1 MLESLNL
8 RKNLIKILNIVLIII
23 GLYLSYRLFKF
34 YLPFLIGYII
44 SIIIEPIIKSLSK
57 AANLNRKVSSI
68 IVMSI
73 FFSILILLIIWGI
86 TALIAEASNL
96 LDKLN
101 FYINK
106 AVTYVDVFIKE
117 IKFDKFNLPSNV
129 KDIIQDSSKDLFSN
143 ITNILK
149 VLLNNV
155 LETVYSIP
163 KIAIYLI
170 ITILATYF
178 ITSDKF
184 YILDRIEHHIPRKMV
199 DRVGSKIESIKRNL
213 GNYIKAEGTL
223 FIVAFA
229 IYLIGL
235 YAFKIMGMDVR
246 YPFLIALLILILD
259 VIPILGAGT
268 IVIPWI
274 IILFI
279 NGDKALAFSLIGL
292 YLLNIAVREFIEP
305 KIVSQKI
312 GIHPIFTLIAMYTG
326 FKFVGII
333 GMILGP
339 IVLIILKNVFSEI
352 IEDGIIKTIMNDI

>member
-1 MLESLNL
+1 MLDCFK
-8 RKNLIKILNIVLIII
+8 KNSKKIINIILIIL
-23 GLYLSYRLFKF
+23 GLYLSYKLFKF

-44 SIIIEPIIKSLSK
+44 SICIEPLIKKLSNTT
-57 AANLNRKVSSI
+57 NLSRKVSSI

-117 IKFDKFNLPSNV
+117 IKFDKFNLPSNL

-199 DRVGSKIESIKRNL
+199 DRVGNKIESIKRNL

>member
-1 MLESLNL
+1 MLESLNF
-8 RKNLIKILNIVLIII
+8 KENLKKILNIILIII
-23 GLYLSYRLFKF
+23 GLYLSYKLFKF

-44 SIIIEPIIKSLSK
+44 SISIEPVIKKFSNTTNLS
-57 AANLNRKVSSI
+57 RKISSI
-68 IVMSI
+68 IVMSV
-73 FFSILILLIIWGI
+73 FFFILILLIIWGV
-86 TALIAEASNL
+86 TTLIAEASNL

-106 AVTYVDVFIKE
+106 VVTYVDVFIKE
-117 IKFDKFNLPSNV
+117 FEFDKFNLPNNV
-129 KDIIQDSSKDLFSN
+129 KDIIQESSKDLFSN
-143 ITNILK
+143 ITNIIK
-149 VLLNNV
+149 ALLTNV
-155 LETVYSIP
+155 LETVYAVP
-163 KIAIYLI
+163 KIAIYLV

-199 DRVGSKIESIKRNL
+199 DKIGKKIEAIKENL
-213 GNYIKAEGTL
+213 GNYIKAEGIL
-223 FIVAFA
+223 FLVAFVL
-229 IYLIGL
+229 YLIGL
-235 YAFKIMGMDVR
+235 YIFKIIGMNVR

-259 VIPILGAGT
+259 IIPILGAGT

-274 IILFI
+274 IVLLI
-279 NGDKALAFSLIGL
+279 NGNKALAFSLLGL
-292 YLLNIAVREFIEP
+292 YLLNIAIREFIEP
-305 KIVSQKI
+305 KVVSKNI

-339 IVLIILKNVFSEI
+339 IVLIILKNIFSEI

>member
-1 MLESLNL
+1 MLENLNL
-8 RKNLIKILNIVLIII
+8 RKNLIKILNIVLITI

-57 AANLNRKVSSI
+57 ATNLNRKVSSI

-73 FFSILILLIIWGI
+73 FFSILILFITWGI
-86 TALIAEASNL
+86 TTLISEASNL

-106 AVTYVDVFIKE
+106 AVTYIDVFIKDF
-117 IKFDKFNLPSNV
+117 KFDKFNLPSNV
-129 KDIIQDSSKDLFSN
+129 KNIIQDSSKDLFSN
-143 ITNILK
+143 LTNVLK
-149 VLLNNV
+149 ALLNNV
-155 LETVYSIP
+155 LETVYAIP
-163 KIAIYLI
+163 KIAIYLV

-199 DRVGSKIESIKRNL
+199 DKVGKKIEAIKKNL

-223 FIVAFA
+223 FIVSFI

-235 YAFKIMGMDVR
+235 YIFKIIEMDVR

-259 VIPILGAGT
+259 IIPILGAGT

-274 IILFI
+274 VMLFI
-279 NGDKALAFSLIGL
+279 NGNKPLAFSLLGL

-339 IVLIILKNVFSEI
+339 IVLIILKNIFSEI